1 MNITLSPENA
11 AFIAKYAALTG
22 YTQEEFASLFFAD
35 YFKMFDNC
43 GDDSFLQE
51 TIGSMYFK
59 DRESAERVQAWL
71 LQQVSERGAHLNSIQ
86 TYIRSH
92 ANGTFDVRLFIPCTW
107 NESGWLTVA

>member
-22 YTQEEFASLFFAD
+22 FTQEEFASLFFAD

-59 DRESAERVQAWL
+59 DRKSAERVQAWL
-71 LQQVSERGAHLNSIQ
+71 IARVSRDVHLNSIK

-92 ANGTFDVRLFIPCTW
+92 DNGTFDVQMFIPCTW
-107 NESGWLTVA
+107 NESGWSTIA